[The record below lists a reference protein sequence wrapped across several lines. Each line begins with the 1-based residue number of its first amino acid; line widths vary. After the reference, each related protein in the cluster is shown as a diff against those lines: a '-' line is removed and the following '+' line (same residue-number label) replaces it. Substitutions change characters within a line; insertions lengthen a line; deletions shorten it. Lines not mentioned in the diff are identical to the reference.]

1 MIPGVDLASVAFETV
16 LAVLAGAVG
25 GLLATRYVTTS
36 MLQAQRSDETRR
48 RALQAVAD
56 QRLRLLRSAQYST
69 EQAALTGPAV
79 RLRFAEGVLAD
90 VDDLPGWQARR
101 VRELVARLVGPGWA
115 EAAATLGA
123 ARPGA
128 DAVRSHFEIQ
138 LYLRSST
145 GASESDGGLIGR
157 LHEASAVES
166 AEVARRATYVDE
178 AVTSVDELARVLRSG
193 RRWPGVA
200 RP

>member
-1 MIPGVDLASVAFETV
+1 MIPSVDPASLALETLVAV
-16 LAVLAGAVG
+16 VAGAAG

-36 MLQAQRSDETRR
+36 VLQAQRSDEIRR
-48 RALQAVAD
+48 LALRTLAN
-56 QRLRLLRSAQYST
+56 QRLRLLRSAQYSS

-90 VDDLPGWQARR
+90 VDDLPRWQARR

-123 ARPGA
+123 SPPGA

-145 GASESDGGLIGR
+145 GTSESDAGLIGR

-166 AEVARRATYVDE
+166 SEVARRAAYVDE
-178 AVTSVDELARVLRSG
+178 AVATVDELARVLRSG
-193 RRWPGVA
+193 RRWSSAVV
-200 RP
+200 